1 MITFRLCFF
10 QILGLLIVVELAI
23 TLTSRVEMPRG
34 KITVKFLHLC
44 KGCVMMYTRWYQH
57 DWNTSRSSL
66 KKLRNNFF
74 SFTRQTSAMTE
85 LTLFFHPL
93 MIYISAFITS
103 WVYTTTHIIKVIVVP
118 TSDKKMIKI
127 LPYKCEWKW
136 FLEKMVRWREN
147 FYVYKDNRVLEY
159 ALIPSHWI

>member
-1 MITFRLCFF
+1 MNRLLGPFFSSWFLTPCILISGLADPENPLTCKKLYWGNRTRGVITFRLCFF

-74 SFTRQTSAMTE
+74 
-85 LTLFFHPL
+85 FFHKADISNDRTNLVLPPTDDIHFSFYHI
-93 MIYISAFITS
+93 MSVYNHSYYQSDSSAYI
-103 WVYTTTHIIKVIVVP
+103 
-118 TSDKKMIKI
+118 
-127 LPYKCEWKW
+127 
-136 FLEKMVRWREN
+136 R
-147 FYVYKDNRVLEY
+147 
-159 ALIPSHWI
+159 